1 MHRQRVFDYRDPEFW
16 TAYRDTPAWE
26 FSRFLARADRGE
38 PRPPVDPNGT
48 ETLED
53 VALSLQ
59 RIGAML

>member
-38 PRPPVDPNGT
+38 PRPPVDPNCS
-48 ETLED
+48 ENVED

-59 RIGAML
+59 RVAAML